1 MLGLFKFAWIVY
13 RPRIMTNSRLA
24 HYTLLSLVL
33 AAVTLPNLGTPS
45 LWDVDEGVN
54 VGCTHEMM
62 ASGTWIVPT
71 FNGELRTAKPVMLY
85 WIQRASF
92 NIFGMDEWAAR
103 FPAVLL
109 GLGTVLLTYE
119 LARRMF
125 DSVTGLLSGVVLA
138 TAIEFCKLSHAATP
152 DAPLIFFITLTL
164 YLFWIGHEFGGRT
177 WFYPAAIASALAML
191 TKGPVG
197 LAMPGLIVA
206 LYFAWNR
213 ELKRFLDWRLVRAI
227 LLWLLIAAPWYGLVI
242 SETRGAYLAFF
253 RNENAGRFLNAME
266 GHRGPIVYYIGA
278 LFAFFAP
285 WSAFLGAAIW
295 YGVRAA
301 MPKALSSAGGLPL
314 ADARSHR
321 YLLCWAGV
329 YLVFFSLA
337 ATKLPNY
344 IAPLYPA
351 IAILTAR
358 FFLTWARAE
367 RNLPRW
373 VMPAGTVGV
382 ALVGLATTLAL
393 LVASG
398 VVSLPLKG
406 QRIMPNLAPW
416 APLGTIP
423 LLGAIGMAWS
433 LVTNRRVAYL
443 RVFAGSTVL
452 FIGSLAAFV
461 VPEVDAHK
469 APKPLVEESGA
480 YQPDAE
486 IRVGSL
492 DYTQPSVT
500 HYVGRKVERLP
511 NAAAAANFL
520 AMPLPSYLFVPAKVW
535 DEQLAA
541 NAGAYRI
548 AARRFDF
555 YRNGEILVVTNQ

>member
-1 MLGLFKFAWIVY
+1 MTII
-13 RPRIMTNSRLA
+13 RPA
-24 HYTLLSLVL
+24 HYALLAIAF

-54 VGCTHEMM
+54 VGCTREMM

-92 NIFGMDEWAAR
+92 NVFGTDEWAAR

-125 DSVTGLLSGVVLA
+125 DAATGLLAGIALA

-164 YLFWIGHEFGGRT
+164 YLFWIGHEFGGRA
-177 WFYPAAIASALAML
+177 WFYPAAVASALAML

-213 ELKRFLDWRLVRAI
+213 ELKRLLDWRLVRAI

-253 RNENAGRFLNAME
+253 KNENAGRFLNAME

-285 WSAFLGAAIW
+285 WSAFLGAAVW

-301 MPKALSSAGGLPL
+301 LPKPVGSAGGLPL
-314 ADARSHR
+314 ADARAHR
-321 YLLCWAGV
+321 FLLCWAGA

-358 FFLTWARAE
+358 FLVRWAREELA
-367 RNLPRW
+367 LPRW
-373 VMPAGTVGV
+373 VMPTGTVGV
-382 ALVGLATTLAL
+382 ALVGLITTAAI

-398 VVSLPLKG
+398 IVSLPLKG
-406 QRIMPNLAPW
+406 LRIMPNLAPW
-416 APLGTIP
+416 APLGAIP
-423 LLGAIGMAWS
+423 LLAALGMAWC
-433 LVTNRRVAYL
+433 LVTNRRYALLWVI
-443 RVFAGSTVL
+443 AGSTVL

-486 IRVGSL
+486 IRVGSF

-511 NAAAAANFL
+511 NAASAANFL
-520 AMPLPSYLFVPAKVW
+520 AMPLPAYLFVPAKVW
-535 DEQLAA
+535 DEQLTGI
-541 NAGAYRI
+541 AGSYRI